1 MALGVRVVGG
11 SGSRADAED
20 ARTRAF
26 EAVYREM
33 LPRIYGYVLIRV
45 RQDIALAED
54 LTQETML
61 AYARAH
67 RDGVRIANPT
77 AWLFGTARFK
87 VIDHYRSR
95 AATRDASISD
105 EELETI
111 ASDDAT
117 ELDRVI
123 DRAHLIAA
131 LDQLPDIQ
139 RIAILL
145 RHTEGLSGREIAALL
160 GKSEHAVESLLTRGR
175 RSLRQL
181 LTEEEITR

>member
-1 MALGVRVVGG
+1 MALGAQALGG
-11 SGSRADAED
+11 IGSRADAD
-20 ARTRAF
+20 DHRTRAF

-33 LPRIYGYVLIRV
+33 LPRIYGYILVRV
-45 RQDIALAED
+45 RHDVALAED

-87 VIDHYRSR
+87 VVDHYRGR
-95 AATRDASISD
+95 AATWEASVPA

-111 ASDDAT
+111 ASDDAD

-123 DRAHLIAA
+123 DRERLIAA
-131 LDQLPDIQ
+131 LDQLPDTQ
-139 RIAILL
+139 RLAILL
-145 RHTEGLSGREIAALL
+145 RYAEGLSGRETATLL
-160 GKSEHAVESLLTRGR
+160 GKSEHAVESLLVRGR
-175 RSLRQL
+175 RVLRHL
-181 LTEEEITR
+181 LADEEITR